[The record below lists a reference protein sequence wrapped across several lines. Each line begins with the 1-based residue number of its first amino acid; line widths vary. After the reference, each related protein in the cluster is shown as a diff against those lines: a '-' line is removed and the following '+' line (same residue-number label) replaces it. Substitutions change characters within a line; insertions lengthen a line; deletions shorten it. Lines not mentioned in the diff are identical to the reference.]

1 MRIASSAHSQENA
14 ITNPP
19 PPGGA
24 PEFEPLVNVMIV
36 PAATLLEAVT
46 EFTLPA
52 VAVVEN
58 VMMVL
63 PGVQTFELLD
73 GVTVSRIHVVAA
85 PVYDQIVMLGLHAA
99 GATTVTIPFKVTCC
113 RPPPG
118 RIHAAVPVLP
128 PTV

>member
-1 MRIASSAHSQENA
+1 LETSLRIASSAHSQENA

-19 PPGGA
+19 PPGAA

-36 PAATLLEAVT
+36 PTATLLEVVA

-58 VMMVL
+58 VMMAL

-85 PVYDQIVMLGLHAA
+85 PE
-99 GATTVTIPFKVTCC
+99 
-113 RPPPG
+113 
-118 RIHAAVPVLP
+118 
-128 PTV
+128 